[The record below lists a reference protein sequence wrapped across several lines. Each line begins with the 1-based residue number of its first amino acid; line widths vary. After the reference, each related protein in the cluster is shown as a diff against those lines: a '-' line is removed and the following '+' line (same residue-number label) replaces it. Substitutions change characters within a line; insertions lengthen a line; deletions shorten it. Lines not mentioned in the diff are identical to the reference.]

1 MPAQD
6 LVVRLV
12 LDLALA
18 FALHVQVLVPVVFAE
33 QALVLVFVQA
43 LVDALAEP
51 TLGFLALALQL
62 LVVSFVVI

>member
-18 FALHVQVLVPVVFAE
+18 FALQVQVLVPVVFAE

-43 LVDALAEP
+43 LVDALSEP

>member
-18 FALHVQVLVPVVFAE
+18 FALQVQVLVPVVFAE

-51 TLGFLALALQL
+51 TLGFLTLALQL

>member
-12 LDLALA
+12 LGLAHA
-18 FALHVQVLVPVVFAE
+18 FALQARVLVPVVFAE
-33 QALVLVFVQA
+33 QALVLDFVQA
-43 LVDALAEP
+43 LVEDLAEQA
-51 TLGFLALALQL
+51 LGFLALALQL